1 MFSNVFVYMNEGAR
15 FSDFCGVYCVRPAGQ
30 LVGGLCRVTGQSSL
44 RISASQMHINAK
56 PVLT

>member
-1 MFSNVFVYMNEGAR
+1 MFSNVFVYMNEG
-15 FSDFCGVYCVRPAGQ
+15 GVYCVRPAGQ